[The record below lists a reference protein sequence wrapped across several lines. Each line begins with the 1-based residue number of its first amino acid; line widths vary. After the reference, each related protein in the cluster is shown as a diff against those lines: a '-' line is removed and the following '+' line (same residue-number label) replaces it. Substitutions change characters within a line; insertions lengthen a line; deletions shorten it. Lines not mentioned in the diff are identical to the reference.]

1 MTFKKFKLNDINPI
15 GVVYF
20 ILVLALLIIVTNQGK
35 MNRTLQSD
43 ILEVQ
48 QQFTSATQKYLEDLT
63 TAEAQLKNAQKELS
77 LQITGLEQDLEILE
91 KKLTEK
97 ENNYEKKL
105 TEKDNN
111 YSTIVRQKNY
121 QIDRN
126 SLIVSDLKSKIEGY
140 ESQLKIAQT
149 QLEIVQSSLA
159 TTTEALTNALENPV
173 CPTTTCPDTQ

>member
-1 MTFKKFKLNDINPI
+1 MNFKKFKLNDINPV

-48 QQFTSATQKYLEDLT
+48 QQFTSATQTYQEDLIV
-63 TAEAQLKNAQKELS
+63 AEAQLQNAQEELS
-77 LQITGLEQDLEILE
+77 WQITGLEEDLEIL
-91 KKLTEK
+91 KKRLIEK
-97 ENNYEKKL
+97 ENNY
-105 TEKDNN
+105 
-111 YSTIVRQKNY
+111 SIIVRQKNY

-126 SLIVSDLKSKIEGY
+126 SLIVSDLESKIEGY

-149 QLEIVQSSLA
+149 QLEIVQSNLA